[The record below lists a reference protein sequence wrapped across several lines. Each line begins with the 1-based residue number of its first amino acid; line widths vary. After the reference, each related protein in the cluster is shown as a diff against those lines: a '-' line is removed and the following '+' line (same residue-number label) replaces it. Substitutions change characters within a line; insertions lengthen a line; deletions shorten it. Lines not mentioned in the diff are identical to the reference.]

1 MAERLSRSPCSGKLE
16 PAYPTLTNYTIYK
29 RWRFK
34 KGKTEQIRT
43 PVPLSTTTG
52 AEGSILI
59 VSRLL
64 SAQIAAAALRV
75 VTGVSTPSRRSDT
88 VFSFHI
94 LLPKICG
101 TPSRESYAFLP
112 ALT

>member
-1 MAERLSRSPCSGKLE
+1 MLGKVGASVSDLDE
-16 PAYPTLTNYTIYK
+16 LYK

-34 KGKTEQIRT
+34 KGKTEHIRT

-75 VTGVSTPSRRSDT
+75 VTGVSTLSRRSDT

-94 LLPKICG
+94 LFPKICG